1 MKVEKL
7 ILCVGTGTIITII
20 ENLFGH
26 IDKSLCFLCLVMVL
40 DFATGLM
47 CGATNH
53 ELSSEVCTKG
63 LFKKLF
69 ILIYV
74 MVAHHLDNLLN
85 VDYIRSAVCYMY
97 ATGEVLSIIENGVV
111 LGVPIP
117 TPIKKALE
125 VLNSNNEGGEENED

>member
-1 MKVEKL
+1 MKFEKL
-7 ILCVGTGTIITII
+7 FLCVGSGVVITVI

-26 IDKSLCFLCLVMVL
+26 IDKSLCFLCLVMIL
-40 DFATGLM
+40 DFVTGLM

-53 ELSSEVCTKG
+53 NLSSEICTKG

-74 MVAHHLDNLLN
+74 IVANHLDNLLDTN
-85 VDYIRSAVCYMY
+85 YIRTAVCYMY
-97 ATGEVLSIIENGVV
+97 ATGEIISIIENGVI

-117 TPIKKALE
+117 TPLKKALE
-125 VLNSNNEGGEENED
+125 MLNGGGENEN